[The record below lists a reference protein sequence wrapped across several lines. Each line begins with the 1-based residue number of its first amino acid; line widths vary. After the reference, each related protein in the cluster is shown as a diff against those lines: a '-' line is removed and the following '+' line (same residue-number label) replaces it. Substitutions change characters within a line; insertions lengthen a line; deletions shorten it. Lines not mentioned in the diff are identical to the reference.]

1 MSAFRETG
9 YLLHA
14 KYAVD
19 KTKFISRLTK
29 ITGRKVRTEPLCKLY
44 EKKLNLKCLKS
55 TLTILITSL
64 VLCRHWNICWVFC
77 RERAA

>member
-19 KTKFISRLTK
+19 KTKLISRLRK
-29 ITGRKVRTEPLCKLY
+29 ITGRKVRTKPLCKLY
-44 EKKLNLKCLKS
+44 EKKNEFEVFKK
-55 TLTILITSL
+55 TLTILFTVTCSL
-64 VLCRHWNICWVFC
+64 
-77 RERAA
+77 

>member
-19 KTKFISRLTK
+19 KTKLISRLRK
-29 ITGRKVRTEPLCKLY
+29 ITGRKVRTKPLCKLY
-44 EKKLNLKCLKS
+44 EKKMNLKCLKK
-55 TLTILITSL
+55 L
-64 VLCRHWNICWVFC
+64 
-77 RERAA
+77 